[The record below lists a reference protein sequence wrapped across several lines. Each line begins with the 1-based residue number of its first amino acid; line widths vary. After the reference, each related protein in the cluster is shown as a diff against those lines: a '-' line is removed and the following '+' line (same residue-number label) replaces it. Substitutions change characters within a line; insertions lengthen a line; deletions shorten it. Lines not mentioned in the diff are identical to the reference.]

1 MAGPP
6 GPATGALGLQGP
18 RTLVGH
24 DTRHDDVPMTEYVV
38 GVDASDRALAALRW
52 ALDHAQPERDTV
64 VAVHAWLFPTL
75 LGPEAASI
83 DPAIFER
90 EAESVLAGVLESSD
104 DQPIEVKGELHR
116 GHAGRGLVERAGT
129 DGVLVV
135 GARGHEGVAGLL
147 LGSTS
152 TYVVHHAHCPVVV
165 VPADR

>member
-1 MAGPP
+1 
-6 GPATGALGLQGP
+6 
-18 RTLVGH
+18 
-24 DTRHDDVPMTEYVV
+24 MTEYVV
-38 GVDASDRALAALRW
+38 GVDASDRAMAALRW
-52 ALDHAQPERDTV
+52 ALDHADRDQDHII
-64 VAVHAWLFPTL
+64 AVHAWTFPTL

-90 EAESVLAGVLESSD
+90 EAETVLERVLD
-104 DQPIEVKGELHR
+104 TCRDEPVEVKGELLR
-116 GHAGRGLVERAGT
+116 GHAGRGLVERAGA

-152 TYVVHHAHCPVVV
+152 TYAVHHAECPVVV